1 MTFRRKTET
10 PGCLRSRAILQ
21 KGESRDDHNQPF
33 SPQVR
38 GHDPLSRG
46 SDHD

>member
-1 MTFRRKTET
+1 MSFRRKTET
-10 PGCLRSRAILQ
+10 PDCANSRAILQ
-21 KGESRDDHNQPF
+21 EGENWIDYPQPF
-33 SPQVR
+33 SPSVR